1 MNKVSKRIAL
11 LGVISPALFAVGA
24 MAQPIQLHSTLAG
37 NNPNIVIGGVES
49 AGSPWTVKSGF
60 ASLDTSGKLH
70 VKVHDLILPSTGDAG
85 PVTAISASLVC
96 GGSGGTVQSE
106 TASVPLSTKGNANL
120 HGDIA
125 VPSLCFAPVVL
136 VHIAATNGTPI
147 PQPGAWI
154 AATGGMNMSSQ
165 GMNTPSQG
173 MNTPSQGMNTPS
185 QGMNT
190 PSQGMNTPSQ
200 GMNMPS
206 Y

>member
-24 MAQPIQLHSTLAG
+24 MAQPIQLHSTVAG

-49 AGSPWTVKSGF
+49 AGSPWTVKSGV
-60 ASLDTSGKLH
+60 ASLDASGKLH
-70 VKVHDLILPSTGDAG
+70 VKVRDLILPSTGDAG

-120 HGDIA
+120 RGDIA
-125 VPSLCFAPVVL
+125 VPSLCFAPIVL
-136 VHIAATNGTPI
+136 VHIAATNGSPI

-173 MNTPSQGMNTPS
+173 MN
-185 QGMNT
+185 
-190 PSQGMNTPSQ
+190 
-200 GMNMPS
+200 MPS

>member
-37 NNPNIVIGGVES
+37 NNPNIVIGGVDS
-49 AGSPWTVKSGF
+49 AGAPWTVKSGF
-60 ASLDTSGKLH
+60 ASLNANGKLH

-96 GGSGGTVQSE
+96 GGSGGTVQAE
-106 TASVPLSTKGNANL
+106 TASVPLSMKGDADL
-120 HGDIA
+120 HGQIT

-136 VHIAATNGTPI
+136 VNTAATNGNPI

-154 AATGGMNMSSQ
+154 AATGGMDTSSSQ
-165 GMNTPSQG
+165 GMNTSSHG
-173 MNTPSQGMNTPS
+173 MNM
-185 QGMNT
+185 
-190 PSQGMNTPSQ
+190 PSQ
-200 GMNMPS
+200 GMNMPN